1 MLRSVAVAVVLL
13 ITLASTV
20 SARTIT
26 DMSGRRV
33 SIPDRINRAVALS
46 PPATYLLF
54 CIAPEL
60 VCGINF
66 PLPGNEKFYTVERFK
81 KLPVIGGMVGEG
93 RTLNLEVLLK
103 VKPDVAFLWDRRVG
117 GTAAFNEQYIRSLS
131 KLGIPTVAVRLDTL
145 EDYPA
150 ALLFMGDVLGRRE
163 RAARLNRYAVTATAK
178 VKRSL
183 AGLPESKRVRVYYAE
198 GVDGLATEGES
209 SMHTELIPLSGG
221 RNVCR
226 MKPTSLNG
234 QERISMEQL
243 LLYDPDVILVK
254 EQICFQRIWKD
265 PRWKRLR
272 AVRNKRVYLVP
283 HVPFNWF
290 DRPPSYMRL
299 LGIQWLTNLLHPDRY
314 PMDMVRETKAFYRLF
329 VGLELSDR
337 EAREVLWPR

>member
-33 SIPDRINRAVALS
+33 SIPDRIIRAVALS

-66 PLPGNEKFYTVERFK
+66 PLQGNEKSYTVERFK

-131 KLGIPTVAVRLDTL
+131 KLGIPAVAVRLDTL

-163 RAARLNRYAVTATAK
+163 RAARLNRYAVTATSK
-178 VKRSL
+178 VRRSL
-183 AGLPESKRVRVYYAE
+183 AGLPERKRVSVYYAE

-314 PMDMVRETKAFYRLF
+314 PMDMVRETRAFYRLF

-337 EAREVLWPR
+337 EARAVLRPR